1 MDVTVNIRSVRE
13 MDGEKESFDT
23 AAPGELSREGEVL
36 RLTYRPEGGRAELT
50 ARPGCVVLRRRGEV
64 SSEMVFRPGRR
75 CLGDYATPYGA
86 MAMAVTAHRID
97 DRLTDDGG
105 ELILEYHLELGG
117 SDLGRHTV
125 RIQVQTK
132 E

>member
-13 MDGEKESFDT
+13 MDGEKESFDS
-23 AAPGELSREGEVL
+23 AAPGQLSREGETL
-36 RLTYRPEGGRAELT
+36 RLTYRPEGGTAELT

-86 MAMAVTAHRID
+86 MAMAVTTHRID
-97 DRLTDDGG
+97 DALTDDGG
-105 ELILEYHLELGG
+105 QLVLEYDLELGG

-125 RIQVQTK
+125 RIQVHTK